1 MVSISDQ
8 GVGIP
13 KNVIDKIFD
22 RFYRVDKARS
32 RNLGGTGL
40 GLAIA
45 KEMVVAHGGRIWA
58 ESVEGMERQYFS
70 LFHMNRMKRMN
81 GHEFR
86 TCEKYC
92 SNYIDSNK

>member
-1 MVSISDQ
+1 VTFRVRASDGFIIVSITDQ

-22 RFYRVDKARS
+22 RFYRVDKARA

-45 KEMVVAHGGRIWA
+45 KEMVVAHGGKIWA
-58 ESVEGMERQYFS
+58 ESVDGKGTTVFFTLPYEQEEEDDWS
-70 LFHMNRMKRMN
+70 
-81 GHEFR
+81 
-86 TCEKYC
+86 
-92 SNYIDSNK
+92 

>member
-1 MVSISDQ
+1 MSELTESFIVVSITDQ

-45 KEMVVAHGGRIWA
+45 KEMVVAHGGKIWA
-58 ESVEGMERQYFS
+58 ESVDGKGTTVFFTLPYEQEEEDDWS
-70 LFHMNRMKRMN
+70 
-81 GHEFR
+81 
-86 TCEKYC
+86 
-92 SNYIDSNK
+92 

>member
-1 MVSISDQ
+1 MTFHVRASDGFIVVSITDQ

-22 RFYRVDKARS
+22 RFYRVDKARA

-45 KEMVVAHGGRIWA
+45 KEMVVAHGGKIWA
-58 ESVEGMERQYFS
+58 ESVDGKGTTVFFTLPYEQEEEDDWS
-70 LFHMNRMKRMN
+70 
-81 GHEFR
+81 
-86 TCEKYC
+86 
-92 SNYIDSNK
+92 